1 LHASTWLSM
10 NGYLLVISRLIP
22 FALSPVE
29 GWTEFFNSLL
39 NLERFELLAKETTMS
54 EPLVLEVFSDFVW
67 PWCYLVTGRVEK
79 LKAKYDLEVKFTQ
92 FPLHPE
98 TPEEGTM
105 RGPEV
110 VARNRKM
117 KVNMDREGLPYNAER
132 NMSYNSRL
140 AQELSKWA
148 EGKDKADEIHD
159 ALFRAY
165 FVDVK
170 NIGKVEPLVEIA
182 QGVGLPADE
191 ATDVLLSR
199 TFKEAV
205 DEDWRRC
212 AAIGVNAV
220 PTFLAG
226 KYLMVGAQ
234 PYEELERLVQHVT
247 AADSSGAS

>member
-1 LHASTWLSM
+1 
-10 NGYLLVISRLIP
+10 
-22 FALSPVE
+22 
-29 GWTEFFNSLL
+29 
-39 NLERFELLAKETTMS
+39 
-54 EPLVLEVFSDFVW
+54 
-67 PWCYLVTGRVEK
+67 
-79 LKAKYDLEVKFTQ
+79 
-92 FPLHPE
+92 
-98 TPEEGTM
+98 M

-110 VARNRKM
+110 VARNQRM

-148 EGKDKADEIHD
+148 EGKNKGDKIHD

-182 QGVGLPADE
+182 EAVGLPADE

-199 TFKEAV
+199 SFKEAV

-220 PTFLAG
+220 PTFLVG

-234 PYEELERLVQHVT
+234 PYEELARLVQHVVST
-247 AADSSGAS
+247 DSDHSS